1 MSLLKTIKHE
11 GHKGTRR
18 KPFNLLTFVYSPA
31 LACGASVVPFVFEKS
46 HK

>member
-11 GHKGTRR
+11 GHNETLR
-18 KPFNLLTFVYSPA
+18 KTFNLLPFVYFVS
-31 LACGASVVPFVFEKS
+31 FVFENFLRWS